1 MSKKT
6 IKKQPVKANQ
16 TSQLTQNSRSA
27 QPDKKTMILVIA
39 ASVIGIIMAV
49 ISWMILPDSVAT
61 QFQSMDTGAPDVPKF
76 VAVALPLGITL
87 FSAVQTFKYPDSIK
101 ICLVGYAANILFWL
115 SNM

>member
-1 MSKKT
+1 MSKKIVT
-6 IKKQPVKANQ
+6 KQPPKTNQ
-16 TSQLTQNSRSA
+16 PSKGMQNSSST
-27 QPDKKTMILVIA
+27 QPDKKTIILVIA
-39 ASVIGIIMAV
+39 ASVIGIIMAA

-61 QFQSMDTGAPDVPKF
+61 QFQGLDTGAPDVPKF
-76 VAVALPLGITL
+76 VAVALPLAITL

>member
-6 IKKQPVKANQ
+6 IKKQPVK
-16 TSQLTQNSRSA
+16 TSQGNQNSMST
-27 QPDKKTMILVIA
+27 QPDKKAMILVVA
-39 ASVIGIIMAV
+39 ACMIGIVMAV

-61 QFQSMDTGAPDVPKF
+61 QFQSFDTGAPDVPKF
-76 VAVALPLGITL
+76 VAVALPLAITL